1 MDHGDYGDRGDQ
13 RDGLITSTAT
23 HASEASGATGSDGAR
38 APEAGSP
45 VAAAAGITAASAGGL
60 DGRDNVAPRMA
71 VEVSV
76 VRDIAALQAIEAE
89 WRALASTGTG
99 ALFRGPDW
107 LIPWWQAYHATLGAE
122 LYVLVGRAGDGDGAA
137 TAAGDI
143 VCMAPLYRRTVKVA
157 LLDTRE
163 LRMIGDAGP
172 RPPAL
177 DLLARAGWEDR
188 AGIALAKKL
197 IDESATWD
205 LIDLEPLADPSR
217 VRANLV
223 QRLAPLGYT
232 VESSVSAGG
241 ATRIALAMAP
251 SESTEPASV
260 ATTPGDDLQALR
272 KGMTALRRLSR
283 LEWAE
288 RDEPS
293 PFADPE
299 AIGLLEQIA
308 LEQGKHGRVRLA
320 RLDDAQGEACAVAL
334 IVDDG
339 ERAVVLAMA
348 ADPQAG
354 RASARLLH
362 TEALAARARGCI
374 ALDVVQGAAEYTLPA
389 LPTSKQ
395 PVLAVRVWGHSTTA
409 SVGRTLSSVT
419 RRARRARETPA
430 VAAAQARA
438 AWTRI
443 RSAAASVAQYD
454 RYCLYRG
461 QLWTRGIVPVA
472 GLELASFTEA
482 DYDRLDDS
490 HRADL
495 LDQLTLAEAT
505 LRMQWHRGDQ
515 TVLATLGVRPAGI
528 AWAARGPIEAPE
540 LGRVLRMSKYDAY
553 IHSVYVAPAARGRAV
568 APVMLEHL
576 AKELRATDAYRS
588 WALIASDNQASLRA
602 FQKASFTPV
611 CDVIHA
617 KMATVDRVVCRP
629 PDPEARD
636 LLGLEP

>member
-1 MDHGDYGDRGDQ
+1 
-13 RDGLITSTAT
+13 
-23 HASEASGATGSDGAR
+23 
-38 APEAGSP
+38 
-45 VAAAAGITAASAGGL
+45 
-60 DGRDNVAPRMA
+60 MA
-71 VEVSV
+71 VDVSV
-76 VRDIAALQAIEAE
+76 VRDIAVLRAIEAE
-89 WRALASTGTG
+89 WRALAGVGSGG
-99 ALFRGPDW
+99 LFRGPDW
-107 LIPWWQAYHATLGAE
+107 LIPWWQAYHATLAAE
-122 LYVLVGRAGDGDGAA
+122 LYVVVGRATEADA
-137 TAAGDI
+137 TGVAAGEI
-143 VCMAPLYRRTVKVA
+143 VCLAPLYRRTVKVA

-172 RPPAL
+172 RPPSL

-188 AGIALAKKL
+188 AGTAIAKKL
-197 IDESATWD
+197 IEESATWD

-223 QRLAPLGYT
+223 QRFAPLGFT
-232 VESSVSAGG
+232 VESSPSAGG
-241 ATRIALAMAP
+241 ATRIALALAP
-251 SESTEPASV
+251 IDTTDASRV
-260 ATTPGDDLQALR
+260 VTTYGDDLPALR
-272 KGMTALRRLSR
+272 KGLSALRRLSR

-293 PFADPE
+293 PLADPE
-299 AIGLLEQIA
+299 ATGLLEQVA
-308 LEQGKHGRVRLA
+308 MELGKQGRVRLA

-339 ERAVVLAMA
+339 DRAVVLAMA
-348 ADPQAG
+348 VDPQSG
-354 RASARLLH
+354 RAEARLLYA
-362 TEALAARARGCI
+362 EALAARARGCI

-389 LPTSKQ
+389 LPSSKQ
-395 PVLAVRVWGHSTTA
+395 SVLAVRVWGLSTTA

-419 RRARRARETPA
+419 RRARRARETPS

-443 RSAAASVAQYD
+443 RTAAASVALYD

-461 QLWTRGIVPVA
+461 QLWTRGLAPVA
-472 GLELASFTEA
+472 GLELVSFTEA
-482 DYDRLDDS
+482 DYDKLDEAR
-490 HRADL
+490 RAEL
-495 LDQLTLAEAT
+495 LDQLAFDEAT
-505 LRMQWHRGDQ
+505 ARMQWRRGDQ
-515 TVLATLGVRPAGI
+515 TVLASLGVRPAGI

-540 LGRVLRMSKYDAY
+540 LGRVLRMSKYDVY

-568 APVMLEHL
+568 APVMLEQL

-588 WALIASDNQASLRA
+588 WALIAADNHASLRA

-629 PDPEARD
+629 PDPEAQE
-636 LLGLEP
+636 LLGLAP

>member
-1 MDHGDYGDRGDQ
+1 MDHGDAVIKPAPTVESEAPDIGASKQ
-13 RDGLITSTAT
+13 STVASTAQL
-23 HASEASGATGSDGAR
+23 ER
-38 APEAGSP
+38 
-45 VAAAAGITAASAGGL
+45 
-60 DGRDNVAPRMA
+60 RDNVAPRMA

-76 VRDIAALQAIEAE
+76 IRDIAGLQAIEAE
-89 WRALASTGTG
+89 WRALASMGTG

-122 LYVLVGRAGDGDGAA
+122 LHVLVGRAGDGDGAA
-137 TAAGDI
+137 TSAGDI
-143 VCMAPLYRRTVKVA
+143 VCIAPLYRRTVKVA

-177 DLLARAGWEDR
+177 DLLARTGWEDR
-188 AGIALAKKL
+188 AGIAIAKKL

-232 VESSVSAGG
+232 VESSPSAGG

-251 SESTEPASV
+251 PESTEPASV
-260 ATTPGDDLQALR
+260 VTTPGDDQMALR

-299 AIGLLEQIA
+299 AIGLLEQVA
-308 LEQGKHGRVRLA
+308 MELGKHGRSHLA
-320 RLDDAQGEACAVAL
+320 RLDDAQGETCAVAL
-334 IVDDG
+334 VVDDG

-348 ADPQAG
+348 VDPQAS

-362 TEALAARARGCI
+362 AEALAARARGCI
-374 ALDVVQGAAEYTLPA
+374 ALDVVQGAVEYTMPSLPA
-389 LPTSKQ
+389 SKQ

-409 SVGRTLSSVT
+409 SVGRTLLSVT
-419 RRARRARETPA
+419 RRARRARETPS

-482 DYDRLDDS
+482 DYNLLDDS

-495 LDQLTLAEAT
+495 LDQLALNDAT
-505 LRMQWHRGDQ
+505 TRMQLRRGDQ
-515 TVLATLGVRPAGI
+515 AVLAMHGVRPAGI

-629 PDPEARD
+629 PDPEAQE

>member
-1 MDHGDYGDRGDQ
+1 MESGT
-13 RDGLITSTAT
+13 DGVSPPGQGGGIERVA
-23 HASEASGATGSDGAR
+23 DGNIPGVAR
-38 APEAGSP
+38 RA
-45 VAAAAGITAASAGGL
+45 
-60 DGRDNVAPRMA
+60 NVATRMA
-71 VEVSV
+71 VHVSV
-76 VRDIAALQAIEAE
+76 VRDMAALRAIEAE
-89 WRALASTGTG
+89 WRALASVGG
-99 ALFRGPDW
+99 GGLFRGPDW

-122 LYVLVGRAGDGDGAA
+122 LYVLVGRAAEAEPEGA
-137 TAAGDI
+137 AAGDI
-143 VCMAPLYRRTVKVA
+143 VCIAPLYRRTVKVA

-188 AGIALAKKL
+188 AGIALARKL
-197 IDESATWD
+197 IDEAATWD

-217 VRANLV
+217 VRAHLV
-223 QRLAPLGYT
+223 QRLAPFGFT
-232 VESSVSAGG
+232 VESAPSAGG
-241 ATRIALAMAP
+241 ATRIALALAP
-251 SESTEPASV
+251 VEAADVSRV
-260 ATTPGDDLQALR
+260 VTTYGDDLAALR

-299 AIGLLEQIA
+299 AIGLLEQVA
-308 LEQGKHGRVRLA
+308 MELGKHGRVRLA
-320 RLDDAQGEACAVAL
+320 RIDDAPGEACAAAL
-334 IVDDG
+334 VVDDG
-339 ERAVVLAMA
+339 DRAVVLAMA
-348 ADPQAG
+348 VDPQVG
-354 RASARLLH
+354 RASAQLIH
-362 TEALAARARGCI
+362 AEAAAARARGRI
-374 ALDVVQGAAEYTLPA
+374 ALDVVQGAADHA
-389 LPTSKQ
+389 LPPLPSSKQ
-395 PVLAVRVWGHSTTA
+395 PVLAVRVWGHSAAA

-461 QLWTRGIVPVA
+461 QLWTRGLEPIA
-472 GLELASFTEA
+472 GLELANFSEA
-482 DYDRLDDS
+482 DYDQLDGAR
-490 HRADL
+490 RADL
-495 LDQLTLAEAT
+495 IEQLAFDEAT
-505 LRMQWHRGDQ
+505 SRRQWQRGDQ
-515 TVLATLGVRPAGI
+515 AVLATFGIRPAGI

-540 LGRVLRMSKYDAY
+540 LGRELRMAKYDAY

-568 APVMLEHL
+568 APLMLEHL
-576 AKELRATDAYRS
+576 TKELRATDAYRS
-588 WALIASDNQASLRA
+588 WALIAADNHASLRA

-629 PDPEARD
+629 PDPEAQE
-636 LLGLEP
+636 LLGLTP